1 MDLRVFAEAPEWV
14 IASHNAGKI
23 SEIAELIAPFGLR
36 AIGAE
41 EAGID
46 EPEETEDSF
55 SGNALLKARA
65 GAAASGRVSLADDS
79 GLAVAAL
86 GGAPGVYSARWAGSP
101 RDFNA
106 AMARVHEELEAEGAR
121 DRSARFVCVLAL
133 AHPDGATATF
143 EGAVDGQIVWPPRGD
158 QGFGYDPVFQPE
170 GQTRTFAQMDAA
182 EKRTMSHRARAF
194 AKMTESVFGGS

>member
-23 SEIAELIAPFGLR
+23 REIADLIAPFGLR
-36 AIGAE
+36 AIGAH
-41 EAGID
+41 EAGLD

-65 GAAASGRVSLADDS
+65 GAATSGRVSLADDS
-79 GLAVAAL
+79 GLAVTAL

-106 AMARVHEELEAEGAR
+106 AMARVHEDLDAKGAR

-133 AHPDGATATF
+133 SHPDGATATF

-158 QGFGYDPVFQPE
+158 QGFGYDPVFQPD
-170 GQTRTFAQMDAA
+170 GHDRTFAQMDAA
-182 EKRTMSHRARAF
+182 EKHALSHRARAF
-194 AKMTESVFGGS
+194 AAMTDAVFGR